1 MRHPFAH
8 ADQVYASAQS
18 SAAGSSVVAS
28 WRRCMT
34 MHKLA
39 PEQARLPD
47 RLTEVEFRRAR
58 NRASP
63 LVESSTDEID
73 RLFQTV
79 GKAGCCLLLTDQD
92 GVALE
97 RRGTRGD
104 DKDFHQLGLW
114 TGSIWSEASVGTN
127 GIGTALAE
135 ERSVAIIRD
144 QHFLSSNIAL
154 SCTTSPIRDHLGRLC
169 GALDVSTCREDM
181 DAITLSILQQ
191 TVRDSAMRIEL
202 NLFRRAYAGARFIML
217 PTETGATSA
226 LLAVDRNDLVLGATR
241 SARAALRLTDERIC
255 AGVPAADLLQ
265 DGAGPDNEDLQ
276 QAERAALKRALSRA
290 NGNVSQAAISLGM
303 SRATLHRKMKKL
315 NLN

>member
-1 MRHPFAH
+1 MRHTVAH

-18 SAAGSSVVAS
+18 TAAGSTVVAS

-58 NRASP
+58 DRASP

-191 TVRDSAMRIEL
+191 TVRDSAIRIEL
-202 NLFRRAYAGARFIML
+202 NLFRRAYAGARFIL
-217 PTETGATSA
+217 VPTETGVNSA

-265 DGAGPDNEDLQ
+265 DGTGPDNEDLQ

-290 NGNVSQAAISLGM
+290 SGNVSQAAISLGM

>member
-1 MRHPFAH
+1 MRQTVAH

-18 SAAGSSVVAS
+18 TAAGSTVVAS

-47 RLTEVEFRRAR
+47 RLTDVEFRRAR
-58 NRASP
+58 DRASS

-73 RLFQTV
+73 RLFHTV

-202 NLFRRAYAGARFIML
+202 NLFGRAYAGARFIMV

-241 SARAALRLTDERIC
+241 SARAVLRLTDERIS

-265 DGAGPDNEDLQ
+265 DGSGPDNEDLQ

-290 NGNVSQAAISLGM
+290 SGNVSQAAISLGM